1 MNKKVKEDLNLAPIE
16 VQDYTRGSDK
26 YMAEIEQWFKDHSD
40 VITRYEFINPVYP
53 LRGDPIWYNCPIIK
67 FIYKSAIEVEISCY
81 HDGALYTGP
90 NENDYID
97 CNCEDGGISQLEE
110 LGIFDDDTL
119 YDYVREIDDAWDDFH
134 GEFYFTVTS
143 IGVLEG
149 DTSVESYE
157 LGYDSFYS
165 LDECFPLD
173 WTIEADGLIDS
184 YIDDMDT
191 EAEKRWLVERGLRTA
206 EDLGIEEPVTEDITV
221 AEPTIPDWGAGH
233 EEAIAKLKALL
244 NSYDAITRYEI
255 NEKAIYPLRDR
266 LEWWSGDWI
275 LTIVYKDMLKFDFFA
290 SGEVDIPVD
299 DGDED
304 YMYGTQDFEE
314 HGIYTDAELYD
325 HMRWLENEC
334 NNYCDNNMPY
344 GNFYMELTGDYE
356 NEFNS
361 NQFGAYSDGSVYGYD
376 MGYEDVWSV
385 SEMIDERWLTDF
397 IENDIPDIISKYNF
411 KSNAELEA
419 GEVTDEPAE
428 SEEEGNPIHA
438 WEIHEDVSAD
448 TVGVLPFN
456 DETIKQY
463 GLRVYSKELNA
474 ANRDNAVW
482 GVGCWE
488 EHYATW
494 AYHVEG
500 LTFDEAWE
508 EFSHQLVS
516 GNWLT
521 VELRYRCATIIAYD
535 PHPIREDNK
544 LTKQQVLNDLIE
556 TFKYVKVN
564 NLTDAVYVL
573 PNGNILD
580 TKGPYENS
588 QHENIAKY
596 IEEKYNIKDK
606 AGESGSKFMNS
617 IGAVRVTPWI
627 PGIIVPST
635 KLTEKQEDTLFSI
648 IKLLSTKVKADH
660 PLMVLS
666 EDGKQFIE
674 YSKVKNP
681 EEVITAILGYQILGI
696 LKEHL
701 APGKE
706 MRFLN
711 KLNK

>member
-1 MNKKVKEDLNLAPIE
+1 MNKKVKEDLNLSPVD

-40 VITRYEFINPVYP
+40 VITRYEFINPIYP
-53 LRGDPIWYNCPIIK
+53 LRSDPIWYDCPLIR
-67 FIYKSAIEVEISCY
+67 FIYKNAIEVEISCY

-90 NENDYID
+90 DENDFINCNRDD
-97 CNCEDGGISQLEE
+97 CISQLEE

-119 YDYVREIDDAWDDFH
+119 YDYIRDIADAWDDFH

-143 IGVLEG
+143 IGAPGPGG
-149 DTSVESYE
+149 DASIESYE

-165 LDECFPLD
+165 LAECFPLD
-173 WTIEADGLIDS
+173 WVIEKDGLIDS
-184 YIDDMDT
+184 YIDVLDT

-206 EDLGIEEPVTEDITV
+206 KDLGIEESVTEDIIV
-221 AEPTIPDWGAGH
+221 SEPTVPNWEAGH

-244 NSYDAITRYEI
+244 GSYDAITRYEI
-255 NEKAIYPLRDR
+255 NEKTIYPLRDR

-299 DGDED
+299 GDDED
-304 YMYGTQDFEE
+304 YMYGTRDFEQ
-314 HGIYTDAELYD
+314 HGIYTDTELYD
-325 HMRWLENEC
+325 HMRWLEDEC
-334 NNYCDNNMPY
+334 NEYCDNNMPY
-344 GNFYMELTGDYE
+344 GNFYMELTGEYE

-361 NQFGAYSDGSVYGYD
+361 DQFGPYSDGSVYGYD
-376 MGYEDVWSV
+376 MEYEDVYSV
-385 SEMIDERWLTDF
+385 SEMIDERWLTNF

-419 GEVTDEPAE
+419 DKDTDE
-428 SEEEGNPIHA
+428 SEEDNSIHVR
-438 WEIHEDVSAD
+438 E
-448 TVGVLPFN
+448 
-456 DETIKQY
+456 
-463 GLRVYSKELNA
+463 
-474 ANRDNAVW
+474 
-482 GVGCWE
+482 
-488 EHYATW
+488 
-494 AYHVEG
+494 
-500 LTFDEAWE
+500 
-508 EFSHQLVS
+508 
-516 GNWLT
+516 
-521 VELRYRCATIIAYD
+521 
-535 PHPIREDNK
+535 IREDNK

-556 TFKYVKVN
+556 TFSYVKVN

-627 PGIIVPST
+627 PGIIVPSI